1 VRRLPRAACNSFGPL
16 LAENEPGQDAK
27 KEVFPTT
34 TLEAEAMSVWIRTS
48 TAFAILFAVSL
59 VAARLAHAR
68 DPDGR
73 YANSPLRGWFEQ
85 LASKKGRCCSD
96 ADGRALSDVDWTSH
110 DGHYRVLIDGE
121 WVDVPDDALI
131 TEPNRAGPTMVWP
144 TWLDGHP
151 QVRCFLPGSMG

>member
-1 VRRLPRAACNSFGPL
+1 
-16 LAENEPGQDAK
+16 
-27 KEVFPTT
+27 
-34 TLEAEAMSVWIRTS
+34 MSIWIRS
-48 TAFAILFAVSL
+48 FAAFVILL
-59 VAARLAHAR
+59 VAAPLAHAR

-73 YANSPLRGWFEQ
+73 YAKSPLHAWFEQ
-85 LASKKGRCCSD
+85 LESKKGRCCSD

-110 DGHYRVLIDGE
+110 DGHYRVQIDGE

-144 TWLDGHP
+144 TWLNGHP